1 MSPTGDSWGIFTFLC
16 AALCNLPALPALN
29 CSEELGAG
37 QSIQQTY
44 DLTRYLE
51 HQLRTLAGT
60 YVSPRR
66 TPRHIHPVPG
76 CSHAGGHGNASSP
89 RRAQGGSRAPSPGP
103 VIPSWA
109 RASASPSPPA
119 SPTQAEVPRP
129 CPDVPSAVPAFS
141 GCQAVTVALPG
152 LRWERPARA
161 EREEGCD

>member
-1 MSPTGDSWGIFTFLC
+1 MSLSPPLRCCVSPTGDSWGIFTFLC

-66 TPRHIHPVPG
+66 TPRDIHPVPSR
-76 CSHAGGHGNASSP
+76 SHAGGHGNASSP
-89 RRAQGGSRAPSPGP
+89 PGRRAAPGHPPLGP
-103 VIPSWA
+103 
-109 RASASPSPPA
+109 
-119 SPTQAEVPRP
+119 
-129 CPDVPSAVPAFS
+129 
-141 GCQAVTVALPG
+141 
-152 LRWERPARA
+152 
-161 EREEGCD
+161 

>member
-60 YVSPRR
+60 YVSPRPG
-66 TPRHIHPVPG
+66 TPRDIHPVPS
-76 CSHAGGHGNASSP
+76 CSHAGGRGNASSP
-89 RRAQGGSRAPSPGP
+89 PGRRAAPGHPPLGP
-103 VIPSWA
+103 
-109 RASASPSPPA
+109 
-119 SPTQAEVPRP
+119 
-129 CPDVPSAVPAFS
+129 
-141 GCQAVTVALPG
+141 
-152 LRWERPARA
+152 
-161 EREEGCD
+161 